1 MELGRRHITLIYG
14 LLLGVWLLVM
24 GWQIDEHL
32 RVREASRNMLVNQA
46 KDISTTLGIVL
57 RSQRRFGGLVSKER
71 LEESLTELVNQDKF
85 ELKAIALLNGAGAVV
100 ASTGGEE
107 DFTNIAAQ
115 SASGSPEIW
124 DAQTVTLFNPVDLGT
139 NLTRDIEG
147 SIVLSHQEFTNRFGV
162 PRPPPDRDRDR
173 EPPPQD
179 AGTNATAIAAGNPPP
194 PPPDFSTNGPRPEGP
209 PRFGRPRWMTD
220 ADYQT
225 MLQKKGV
232 HSFAI
237 VMSTLPL
244 HAIFKYDLWMRGFI
258 VLFAGIAVIGFGV
271 AWRNVSKT
279 SELQIRLVRAS
290 ELNSHLKE
298 MNLAAAG
305 LAHET
310 RNPLNIIR
318 GMAQMISKSDAT
330 PDLREK
336 SKAIV
341 DETDK
346 VTAQLNEFINY
357 SRPRE
362 VRRTKIALN
371 SAVSEVVRALNYDI
385 EEKKIQVESKIEPF
399 SIEADEQLLRQTLFN
414 LLLNSIQA
422 VGPNGQIQFVAHKNG
437 SSEAILEVRDDGPG
451 VPPENRTE
459 IFKPYFTTHQKG
471 TGLGLAVVQ
480 QIVRAHGWDIECLA
494 NEPKG
499 AVFRISHLKPAA

>member
-1 MELGRRHITLIYG
+1 MELRRGSALIYG
-14 LLLGVWLLVM
+14 LLLGVWLLVA
-24 GWQIDEHL
+24 GWQVEEHL
-32 RVREASRNMLVNQA
+32 RFREEARVALVDQA

-71 LEESLTELVNQDKF
+71 LEDSLSELVNQETN
-85 ELKAIALLNGAGAVV
+85 ELKAIALLNEAGEVV
-100 ASTGGEE
+100 ASTGGGI
-107 DFTNIAAQ
+107 DFSNFSTA
-115 SASGSPEIW
+115 ASGPPEIW
-124 DAQTVTLFNPVDLGT
+124 GAETVTLFNPVDLGT

-147 SIVLSHQEFTNRFGV
+147 SIVLSHQEFTNRFGM
-162 PRPPPDRDRDR
+162 PRPPPER
-173 EPPPQD
+173 PPESS
-179 AGTNATAIAAGNPPP
+179 TNTPPALGQANPPP
-194 PPPDFSTNGPRPEGP
+194 SPNNERRPEGP
-209 PRFGRPRWMTD
+209 PRFGRPRWMSD
-220 ADYQT
+220 EEYQT

-237 VMSTLPL
+237 VMAVEPL
-244 HAIFKYDLWMRGFI
+244 HAAVGRDFWLRCIIGGLAAI
-258 VLFAGIAVIGFGV
+258 SVLGMGM

-318 GMAQMISKSDAT
+318 GMAQMISKSDA
-330 PDLREK
+330 PADLREK
-336 SKAIV
+336 SRAIV

-362 VRRTKIALN
+362 VRRGKIALN
-371 SAVSEVVRALNYDI
+371 AVVTEVVRALNYDI
-385 EEKKIQVESKIEPF
+385 DEKKIRVESKVEPF
-399 SIEADEQLLRQTLFN
+399 LIEADEQLLRQALFN

-422 VGPNGQIQFVAHKNG
+422 VGENGQIQFAAHKNG
-437 SSEAILEVRDDGPG
+437 SEAAFEIRDDGPG
-451 VPPENRTE
+451 VPPENRRE

-480 QIVRAHGWDIECLA
+480 QIVLAHGWEIQCLA

-499 AVFRISHLKPAA
+499 AVFRISHLKPAN